1 MIRIENATYAYSK
14 GNKLVFRNLSLTLE
28 RGKVYGLLGEN
39 GVGKSTLLYLMMG
52 LLRPSKG
59 TVLVEGQEAWKRH
72 SGTLAQF
79 YLVPEETDLPPMRLS
94 TYVSSRM
101 PFYPRFSNE
110 VLRDCLKEFQLTL
123 DTNLN
128 SLSMGAKK
136 KVLISFGLAC
146 GASYLLMDEPTNG
159 LDAAS
164 KKQLRRVIARYADE
178 DRSLVISTHQ
188 LHDVEAMLDHILI
201 LKDSGLLLDESAASL
216 TGRLSFCSLTEEEM
230 EGREVLYAERSL
242 DGYAALCRRREG
254 DEETPLGLELL
265 FNAATT
271 NININNVC

>member
-1 MIRIENATYAYSK
+1 MIKIENVAYAYSK
-14 GNKLVFRNLSLTLE
+14 CNRLVFSNLNLTLE
-28 RGKVYGLLGEN
+28 PGKVYGLLGEN

-52 LLRPSKG
+52 FLRPSRG

-79 YLVPEETDLPPMRLS
+79 YLVPEEIDLPAMRLP
-94 TYVSSRM
+94 TYVSSRR
-101 PFYPRFSNE
+101 PFYPKFSDE
-110 VLRDCLKEFQLTL
+110 VLRDCLQEFQLPA
-123 DTNLN
+123 DVALN

-136 KVLISFGLAC
+136 KVLISFGLAS
-146 GASYLLMDEPTNG
+146 GARYLLMDEPTNG

-164 KKQLRRVIARYADE
+164 KKQLRRVIARYADLE
-178 DRSLVISTHQ
+178 RSLVISTHQ

-201 LKDSGLLLDESAASL
+201 LRDSGLLLDEPAESL
-216 TGRLSFCSLTEEEM
+216 TGRLAFCSLTAEEM

-254 DEETPLGLELL
+254 DEETPLSLELL
-265 FNAATT
+265 FNAAT
-271 NININNVC
+271 NNINNVR

>member
-1 MIRIENATYAYSK
+1 MIKIENVAYAYSK
-14 GNKLVFRNLSLTLE
+14 CNRLVFSNLNLTLE
-28 RGKVYGLLGEN
+28 PGKVYGLLGEN

-52 LLRPSKG
+52 LLRPSRG

-79 YLVPEETDLPPMRLS
+79 YLVPEEIDLPAMRLP
-94 TYVSSRM
+94 TYVSSRR
-101 PFYPRFSNE
+101 PFYPKFSDE
-110 VLRDCLKEFQLTL
+110 VLRDCLQEFQLPA
-123 DTNLN
+123 DVALN

-136 KVLISFGLAC
+136 KVLISFGLAS
-146 GASYLLMDEPTNG
+146 GARYLLMDEPTNG

-164 KKQLRRVIARYADE
+164 KKQLRRVIARYADLE
-178 DRSLVISTHQ
+178 RSLVISTHQ

-201 LKDSGLLLDESAASL
+201 LRDSGLLLDESAESL
-216 TGRLSFCSLTEEEM
+216 TSRLAFCSLTADEM

-254 DEETPLGLELL
+254 DEETPLNLELL
-265 FNAATT
+265 FNAAT
-271 NININNVC
+271 NNINNVH

>member
-1 MIRIENATYAYSK
+1 M
-14 GNKLVFRNLSLTLE
+14 VFSNLNLTLE
-28 RGKVYGLLGEN
+28 PGKIYGLLGEN

-52 LLRPSKG
+52 LLRPSRG

-79 YLVPEETDLPPMRLS
+79 YLVPEEIDLPAMRLP
-94 TYVSSRM
+94 TYVSSRR
-101 PFYPRFSNE
+101 PFYPKFSDE
-110 VLRDCLKEFQLTL
+110 VLRDCLQEFQLPA
-123 DTNLN
+123 DVALN

-136 KVLISFGLAC
+136 KVLISFGLAS
-146 GASYLLMDEPTNG
+146 GARYLLMDEPTNG

-164 KKQLRRVIARYADE
+164 KKQLRRVIARYADLE
-178 DRSLVISTHQ
+178 RSLVISTHQ

-201 LKDSGLLLDESAASL
+201 LRDSGLLLDESAESL
-216 TGRLSFCSLTEEEM
+216 TGRLAFCSLTADEM

-254 DEETPLGLELL
+254 DEETPLNLELL
-265 FNAATT
+265 FNAAT
-271 NININNVC
+271 NNINNVR

>member
-1 MIRIENATYAYSK
+1 MIKIENVAYAYSK
-14 GNKLVFRNLSLTLE
+14 CNRLVFSNLNLTLE
-28 RGKVYGLLGEN
+28 PGKVYGLLGEN

-79 YLVPEETDLPPMRLS
+79 YLVPEEIDLPAMRLP
-94 TYVSSRM
+94 TYVSSRR
-101 PFYPRFSNE
+101 PFYPKFSDE
-110 VLRDCLKEFQLTL
+110 VLGDCLQEFQLPA
-123 DTNLN
+123 DVALN

-136 KVLISFGLAC
+136 KVLISFGLAS
-146 GASYLLMDEPTNG
+146 GARYLLLDEPTNG

-164 KKQLRRVIARYADE
+164 KKQLRRVIARYADQ

-201 LKDSGLLLDESAASL
+201 LKDSGLLLDESAESL
-216 TGRLSFCSLTEEEM
+216 TGRLAFCSLTADEM

-254 DEETPLGLELL
+254 DEETPLNLELL
-265 FNAATT
+265 FNAAT
-271 NININNVC
+271 NNINNVR

>member
-1 MIRIENATYAYSK
+1 MIEIRNVEFAYRR
-14 GNKLVFRNLSLTLE
+14 GNGLVFSNLNLTLE
-28 RGKVYGLLGEN
+28 PGKIYGLLGEN

-52 LLRPSKG
+52 LLRPSRG

-79 YLVPEETDLPPMRLS
+79 YLVPEETDLPAIRLS
-94 TYVSSRM
+94 AYVSSRR
-101 PFYPRFSNE
+101 PFYPKFSDE
-110 VLRDCLKEFQLTL
+110 VLRDCLQEFQLPA
-123 DTNLN
+123 DVALN

-136 KVLISFGLAC
+136 KVLISFGLAS
-146 GASYLLMDEPTNG
+146 GARYLLMDEPTNG

-164 KKQLRRVIARYADE
+164 KKQLRRVIARYADLE
-178 DRSLVISTHQ
+178 RSLVISTHQ

-201 LKDSGLLLDESAASL
+201 LRDSGLQLDESAESL
-216 TGRLSFCSLTEEEM
+216 TSRLAFCSLTAEEM

-254 DEETPLGLELL
+254 DEETPLNLELL
-265 FNAATT
+265 FNATT
-271 NININNVC
+271 NNINNVH